1 MRNQPNAI
9 AVCVGHRESGRVTM
23 DFRIEILGISILT
36 RSCRRRLVVTRVD
49 VQFLHHVAGQ
59 VVRHRYFR
67 SGPVYRQSPDQFP
80 FGSIVQASTLPNLV
94 GRFAWVRQINGPA
107 PPIFDQIERRE
118 ALRVALPIS
127 GEYIATLGER
137 RFALTHLWRYGSIA
151 AQVVFTIEPPTRP
164 GSGFVATPCCLVTG
178 IPLSVVY
185 INLGVGRYIKLQW
198 TRQRNIRNAQR
209 AQRNYDRVGS

>member
-1 MRNQPNAI
+1 MRNQPNT
-9 AVCVGHRESGRVTM
+9 VTVRVGHREGGRVAL
-23 DFRIEILGISILT
+23 DFRIEIPGIPVLT
-36 RSCRRRLVVTRVD
+36 RRGCSRLVVTRID

-80 FGSIVQASTLPNLV
+80 VGSFVQTGTLPNLV

-107 PPIFDQIERRE
+107 PPIFDQIERRQS
-118 ALRVALPIS
+118 LRVALPIS

-185 INLGVGRYIKLQW
+185 VNLGVGRHVKLQW